1 MVIPVFFAASLASRA
16 VVVWADQGA
25 MEASSWIRHSGRLAI
40 GLGAVAVVAVLTA
53 GSIDRLASWVAP
65 VGRAVVGALAWTVAQ
80 LLRPIFWAFERANL
94 DTQGAADLLDR
105 IRRSSQEA
113 SRAAADRAD
122 PHGGGGGFARV
133 VGFLFLVGVTAVAI
147 MLFRRFRATPS
158 RAISPLDAPADAS
171 ATVLPAGDASGGQ
184 PPTLAAPRAPSADA
198 VRRAYAEAL
207 DALEASGEAKPPDA
221 TPAEFAREVSARH
234 PVVAE
239 DFGALTRAYEDV
251 RYGAATLTKGAVEAV
266 ERHRRSLVATVRR
279 LPPPAEA

>member
-1 MVIPVFFAASLASRA
+1 
-16 VVVWADQGA
+16 
-25 MEASSWIRHSGRLAI
+25 
-40 GLGAVAVVAVLTA
+40 
-53 GSIDRLASWVAP
+53 
-65 VGRAVVGALAWTVAQ
+65 
-80 LLRPIFWAFERANL
+80 
-94 DTQGAADLLDR
+94 
-105 IRRSSQEA
+105 
-113 SRAAADRAD
+113 
-122 PHGGGGGFARV
+122 
-133 VGFLFLVGVTAVAI
+133 

-184 PPTLAAPRAPSADA
+184 PPTLAARRAPSADA